1 MITEYASSKENGS
14 KYIYIV
20 SCKAKP
26 YIAWHPTPDIWL
38 CNALHALW
46 LLVASVHT
54 SCCKMGKEL
63 KGQNLLIAQESLPVR
78 CCFL

>member
-1 MITEYASSKENGS
+1 MITEYASSKENES

-26 YIAWHPTPDIWL
+26 YIAWNPTPDIWL
-38 CNALHALW
+38 CNALHVPW
-46 LLVASVHT
+46 LLVPSVHT
-54 SCCKMGKEL
+54 SCCKTVKEL
-63 KGQNLLIAQESLPVR
+63 KGQNPLMAQESLAVR